1 MERALRQGRGR
12 RFVLAGGLI
21 FGGVL
26 PVLMLLALAAHTNA
40 DGGKVCMPWDRVPL
54 EVLSTPSGAKV
65 FVDGRPVGRTPVAG
79 AEACRGR
86 RGHVRVTL
94 PGYRSWE
101 WTGFV
106 SGKSISLEA
115 QLLAEPQAGL
125 SVVVPR

>member
-1 MERALRQGRGR
+1 MEKALRQERGR

-26 PVLMLLALAAHTNA
+26 PVLLLLVLAAHTNA

-54 EVLSTPSGAKV
+54 EVLSTPSGAEV
-65 FVDGRPVGRTPVAG
+65 FVDGRRAGRTPVAG

-101 WTGFV
+101 WTGLF

-115 QLLAEPQAGL
+115 RLLAEPQAGL
-125 SVVVPR
+125 SVTTSP